1 MTSSYYEK
9 VGKVTTCIDSQ
20 LPFDLPTYWSWCR
33 LGSICSS
40 IQYGLSNSAEPNGT
54 HRLLRITDIQN
65 GKVDWDSV
73 PFTSV
78 RDAGCYLLQNE
89 DIVFA
94 RTGATVGKSYL
105 ISDIP
110 YEAVYASYLI
120 RIRLVN
126 GIDPKYIYDFFNS
139 DCYWEQITSR
149 SVGVGQPN
157 CNGTSLSNLLIPIP
171 STAVQKRITT
181 SARNILKCLIEIE
194 KSLT

>member
-9 VGKVTTCIDSQ
+9 IGKVTACIDSD
-20 LPFDLPTYWSWCR
+20 LPFDLPANWSWCR

-78 RDAGCYLLQNE
+78 QDAGAYLLQN
-89 DIVFA
+89 DDLVFA

-110 YEAVYASYLI
+110 YDTVYASYLI
-120 RIRLVN
+120 RIRLFN
-126 GIDPKYIYDFFNS
+126 GVDPKYIYDFFNS

-157 CNGTSLSNLLIPIP
+157 CNGTSLSNLLVPIP
-171 STAVQKRITT
+171 PIAMQNRITA
-181 SARNILKCLIEIE
+181 SARSIMKCLIAIE
-194 KSLT
+194 KSLS